1 MRTSI
6 QVLGSG
12 CYLVGSTHMYNKL
25 GLQREAPPPPFRML
39 AQQLSPKSRRSIL
52 MSASSE
58 SPTFREWVLSTCNR
72 AHLEQGACSKLNASP
87 PNHRR
92 LR

>member
-1 MRTSI
+1 MPT
-6 QVLGSG
+6 
-12 CYLVGSTHMYNKL
+12 CYLVGSPHMYNKL

-39 AQQLSPKSRRSIL
+39 TQQLAPKSRRIIL

-58 SPTFREWVLSTCNR
+58 SPTLCEWVLSTCNR
-72 AHLEQGACSKLNASP
+72 AHLELCACSKLNASP

-92 LR
+92 MR